1 MNRPQRLFE
10 LDALRGMSLLGIV
23 LMNILIFSF
32 PYDNIDLTK
41 HLSGFDV
48 TIIRSVKLIIISSF
62 YPIFTFLF
70 GYGLSIMYQNT
81 QRKQLRFYPIIY
93 RRLFFLLVVGL
104 LHGYFIFSGDILFT
118 YAVTGMVAVL
128 LIKLSKN
135 TLTNIALILF
145 MVKIIVI
152 LMPVVIL
159 HAMYGPDNSFNML
172 SHSVQ
177 DLINSRQSSSYLDF
191 LPINMEENNY
201 SILDTLTISAIF
213 EFLPYILIGIAA
225 QKFDLISHIRAVPQK
240 YLKWGILA
248 IVVGYIYKLPS
259 VIYYADETYK
269 LVSSLLAGPIVATG
283 YILVFCYLC
292 QTVKGKNWLS
302 VFAFPGKL
310 SMSVYLTQSIIFLY
324 IYTGAGFGLYNK
336 LTLAQSYTLAILVYM
351 VQLVVSYL
359 YLKRYKQGSFEW
371 IWRKFTYL
379 K

>member
-70 GYGLSIMYQNT
+70 GYGLAIMYQNT

-135 TLTNIALILF
+135 TLTSIALILF

-177 DLINSRQSSSYLDF
+177 D
-191 LPINMEENNY
+191 
-201 SILDTLTISAIF
+201 
-213 EFLPYILIGIAA
+213 
-225 QKFDLISHIRAVPQK
+225 
-240 YLKWGILA
+240 
-248 IVVGYIYKLPS
+248 
-259 VIYYADETYK
+259 
-269 LVSSLLAGPIVATG
+269 
-283 YILVFCYLC
+283 
-292 QTVKGKNWLS
+292 
-302 VFAFPGKL
+302 
-310 SMSVYLTQSIIFLY
+310 
-324 IYTGAGFGLYNK
+324 
-336 LTLAQSYTLAILVYM
+336 
-351 VQLVVSYL
+351 
-359 YLKRYKQGSFEW
+359 
-371 IWRKFTYL
+371 
-379 K
+379 